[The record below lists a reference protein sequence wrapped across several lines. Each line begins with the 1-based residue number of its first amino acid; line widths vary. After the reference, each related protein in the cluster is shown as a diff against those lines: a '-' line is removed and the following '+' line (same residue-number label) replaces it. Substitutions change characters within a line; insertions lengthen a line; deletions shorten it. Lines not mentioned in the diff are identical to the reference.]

1 MSPSVE
7 IISVVDYPLQ
17 IEEYFSKKEI
27 IVKTLPKDLNII
39 EEECPNFR
47 ITTASQY
54 MDFLNSEIE
63 FWSTN
68 DPNNKLSVFVNVA
81 SIKNAK
87 TSFQNSINGY
97 KSGNNAQNALQN
109 LNSSIAVL
117 SNGWLYSKT
126 HLASFLLKYINKE
139 APFFSGFKKILA
151 AQRTS
156 ETNWSA
162 AGLDGV
168 NTAFLYLGLTDNV
181 KSVSEECITE
191 FNNNIRLANDNYAK
205 LNQQYNEAFHQ
216 QDLRLKETQ
225 RILDEF
231 FKEKELRATELEKLY
246 GEKLRLSAPAQ
257 YWQETKASYSK
268 KGKWW
273 LGASIATAI
282 LTVATLLCVLIF
294 LPDLFSAESHI
305 FDIIKNSAIVTVI
318 ASVLIYVMRLFVKLA
333 MSSFHLSRDANE
345 RDKLVNFYLSLIN
358 EKAVT
363 EKERAIIINALFS
376 RSDTGLL
383 TGESAPVMSADVS
396 SLIDKLSDK

>member
-1 MSPSVE
+1 
-7 IISVVDYPLQ
+7 
-17 IEEYFSKKEI
+17 
-27 IVKTLPKDLNII
+27 
-39 EEECPNFR
+39 
-47 ITTASQY
+47 

-126 HLASFLLKYINKE
+126 KLAAFLLQYIGKE
-139 APFFSGFKKILA
+139 PLFFSGFKRIIA
-151 AQRTS
+151 TTRTS
-156 ETNWSA
+156 ELAWSA
-162 AGLDGV
+162 AGIEGA
-168 NTAFLYLGLTDNV
+168 NTALLYLGLTDSA
-181 KSVSEECITE
+181 KSTSEECITE
-191 FNNNIRLANDNYAK
+191 FSNNIRLANENYAK
-205 LNQQYNEAFHQ
+205 LNQQYNDAFHKQ
-216 QDLRLKETQ
+216 
-225 RILDEF
+225 
-231 FKEKELRATELEKLY
+231 ELRATELEKLY

-257 YWQETKASYSK
+257 YWQETNASYSK

-318 ASVLIYVMRLFVKLA
+318 L
-333 MSSFHLSRDANE
+333 
-345 RDKLVNFYLSLIN
+345 
-358 EKAVT
+358 
-363 EKERAIIINALFS
+363 
-376 RSDTGLL
+376 
-383 TGESAPVMSADVS
+383 
-396 SLIDKLSDK
+396 

>member
-7 IISVVDYPLQ
+7 IISVVDYPLR
-17 IEEYFSKKEI
+17 IEEYFSKREI

-87 TSFQNSINGY
+87 TSFQNAINGY
-97 KSGNNAQNALQN
+97 KSGNNTQNALQN
-109 LNSSIAVL
+109 LNSSIAAL

-126 HLASFLLKYINKE
+126 KLAAFLLQYIGKE
-139 APFFSGFKKILA
+139 PLFFSGFKRIIA
-151 AQRTS
+151 TTRTS
-156 ETNWSA
+156 ELAWSA
-162 AGLDGV
+162 AGIEGA
-168 NTAFLYLGLTDNV
+168 NTALLYLGLTDSA
-181 KSVSEECITE
+181 KSTSEECITE
-191 FNNNIRLANDNYAK
+191 FSNNIRLANENYAK
-205 LNQQYNEAFHQ
+205 LNQQYNDAFHK

-225 RILDEF
+225 RLLDEF

-257 YWQETKASYSK
+257 YWQETNASYSK

-396 SLIDKLSDK
+396 SLIDKLSNK